1 MSIHCS
7 IVWPRHTLLFTECT
21 YEPSLASDPWLV
33 VPLDSRTSLKAVS
46 TSLSIFIKTDEQELP
61 LAPEAIVSHT
71 CSPGSWVTF
80 QNSRTKSYTAHALW
94 STSNVHPVMDDP
106 RRDPKFQA
114 VERVLRGAVSKV
126 LHEYTG
132 DSTPDSSGAGPSYS
146 CRPGPSHTSSSG
158 VGYRRT
164 YRAQRSSSPEVDYNP
179 NPKRP
184 KRE

>member
-7 IVWPRHTLLFTECT
+7 IVWPSHTLSFTECT
-21 YEPSLASDPWLV
+21 HQPSPWLV
-33 VPLDSRTSLKAVS
+33 VPLP
-46 TSLSIFIKTDEQELP
+46 LSKLLLLISIKTDEQELP
-61 LAPEAIVSHT
+61 SAPEAIVSHT
-71 CSPGSWVTF
+71 CSPVPGSRSKIHEPSLIVRMRF
-80 QNSRTKSYTAHALW
+80 GPQ
-94 STSNVHPVMDDP
+94 SNVHPVMDDP

-164 YRAQRSSSPEVDYNP
+164 YRAQ
-179 NPKRP
+179 
-184 KRE
+184 